1 MLWQTFRVT
10 FLVTFMFFERSTRKL
25 FWKKMFKNDQC
36 NFPKVLRRANTKTQA
51 QMFCFYRKTLCDLHY
66 MFVSSTNNGFST
78 SIKISGVIKNLNMS
92 ANSVFLFSVIELK
105 RKRKIGGISRKGHI
119 RRRQSDES
127 HFFCKES
134 IEK

>member
-1 MLWQTFRVT
+1 
-10 FLVTFMFFERSTRKL
+10 
-25 FWKKMFKNDQC
+25 MFKNDQC
-36 NFPKVLRRANTKTQA
+36 NFPKVVRRANTKTQA

-92 ANSVFLFSVIELK
+92 ANFVLLFSVIEFK
-105 RKRKIGGISRKGHI
+105 RKREIGGMSREGHI